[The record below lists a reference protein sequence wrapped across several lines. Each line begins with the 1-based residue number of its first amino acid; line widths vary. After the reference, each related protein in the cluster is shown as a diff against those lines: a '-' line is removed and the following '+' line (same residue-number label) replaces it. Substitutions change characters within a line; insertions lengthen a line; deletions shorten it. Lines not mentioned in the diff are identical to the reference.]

1 MREFRCTHTLPSAFF
16 ARRFTI
22 IELLTTMVVC
32 IILLGVVLAGVSSA
46 TRRADEAK
54 AKAQLATFVSALEQH
69 NTDLGFYPPQSS
81 PTWQIDIAFM
91 TSKTSQTNRLGNYL
105 NIEDPPFN
113 GSELDP
119 WGNSWYYKSPG
130 TVNTLTFDLASLG
143 LDTAAGDAGNIYSA
157 TQGAIDSDDIT
168 NWKR

>member
-69 NTDLGFYPPQSS
+69 NTDLGFYPPQAADDYR
-81 PTWQIDIAFM
+81 IDSAFM
-91 TSKTSQTNRLGNYL
+91 TSDTPTNRLGNYL
-105 NIEDPPFN
+105 NIVDPPFN
-113 GSELDP
+113 NSELDP
-119 WGNSWYYKSPG
+119 WGNRWYYKSPG
-130 TVNTLTFDLASLG
+130 TINTLTFDLASLG

>member
-1 MREFRCTHTLPSAFF
+1 MRKFRCTHTLPSAFF

-69 NTDLGFYPPQSS
+69 NTDLGFYPPQV
-81 PTWQIDIAFM
+81 TGAQITQAFM
-91 TSKTSQTNRLGNYL
+91 TSDTPTNRLVNYL
-105 NIEDPPFN
+105 NIVDPPFN

-119 WGNSWYYKSPG
+119 WGNPWHYKSPG
-130 TVNTLTFDLASLG
+130 TVNALTFDLASLG
-143 LDTAAGDAGNIYSA
+143 LDTAAGDAGIIDSV

>member
-1 MREFRCTHTLPSAFF
+1 
-16 ARRFTI
+16 
-22 IELLTTMVVC
+22 MVVC

-69 NTDLGFYPPQSS
+69 NTDLGFYPPQAAADYR
-81 PTWQIDIAFM
+81 IDSAFM
-91 TSKTSQTNRLGNYL
+91 TSVTASNRLGNYL
-105 NIEDPPFN
+105 NIVDPPFN

-119 WGNSWYYKSPG
+119 WGNRWYYKSPG
-130 TVNTLTFDLASLG
+130 TINTLTFDLASLG

>member
-1 MREFRCTHTLPSAFF
+1 
-16 ARRFTI
+16 
-22 IELLTTMVVC
+22 MVVV
-32 IILLGVVLAGVSSA
+32 IILLGIVLAGVASA

-69 NTDLGFYPPQSS
+69 YIDLGFYPPQSDA
-81 PTWQIDIAFM
+81 TWRIDRAFM
-91 TSKTSQTNRLGNYL
+91 TSDTDENRLDTYL

-113 GSELDP
+113 DSHLDP
-119 WGNSWYYKSPG
+119 WGTRWYYKSPG
-130 TVNTLTFDLASLG
+130 TINTLTFDLASLG
-143 LDTAAGDAGNIYSA
+143 LDGDAGDVCTIYSA

>member
-1 MREFRCTHTLPSAFF
+1 MREFRCTHTFPAAFS

-22 IELLTTMVVC
+22 IEILTTMVVV
-32 IILLGVVLAGVSSA
+32 IILLGIVLAGVASA

-69 NTDLGFYPPQSS
+69 YIDLGFYPPQSD
-81 PTWQIDIAFM
+81 PTYQIDRAFM
-91 TSKTSQTNRLGNYL
+91 TSDTDENRLDTYL

-113 GSELDP
+113 DSHLDP
-119 WGNSWYYKSPG
+119 WGTSWYYKSPG
-130 TVNTLTFDLASLG
+130 TINALTFDLASLG
-143 LDTAAGDAGNIYSA
+143 LDGDPGDPVTIYSA